1 MDALLHLRLSF
12 IMPCQLKFSYVLK
25 RDQHWGLRHAI
36 CDRDFNEK
44 TESKEEDVYNPEEYK
59 YHLNA

>member
-1 MDALLHLRLSF
+1 MDELRHLRLSF
-12 IMPCQLKFSYVLK
+12 VMPCQLKFSYVLK
-25 RDQHWGLRHAI
+25 REQQWGLCHAI

-44 TESKEEDVYNPEEYK
+44 THPKDADVYNPEEYK